1 MGDMSGIGESVAPKS
16 LAGSQVLEMA
26 KALGLTEDAQVLAKE
41 IAGLLSQQPSLRV
54 CTLGSQQPKGETG
67 STQGAT
73 GVPALDN
80 PDDALQK
87 EADLERL
94 ISFLQLET
102 DKNQAALAQERIEL
116 QKGELGRRH
125 EAQIAKLKESLE
137 EMDKAARTNLFMK
150 IFGWAMA
157 AVAVAIAVTACV
169 ATGGFAAGAVV
180 GAIVAVGMCI
190 LNETGALDS
199 ITEKLTEALQNSG
212 MSEESARVLSS
223 VIVAAAIVALTL
235 GAGLGAG
242 AVQGLCTAG
251 AEAATTS
258 LMATAKA
265 VQTGLQIAAGVM
277 GVGGAVAGG
286 VAAYQNYKAGMLKAD
301 TTEME
306 KFLAVMRQQLEES
319 QEELE
324 AILSKIQS
332 VYSGIATI
340 INSEIDAE
348 GEIARQLGRMA

>member
-1 MGDMSGIGESVAPKS
+1 MGNVSGIGDRTALQS
-16 LAGSQVLEMA
+16 LAENQAAEMA
-26 KALGLTEDAQVLAKE
+26 KALGLTEEVQVLAKE
-41 IAGLLSQQPSLRV
+41 IAGLLSQQPSLRIA
-54 CTLGSQQPKGETG
+54 TSGSVQPKGETG
-67 STQGAT
+67 TAQGAT

-80 PDDALQK
+80 PDDAVQR

-102 DKNQAALAQERIEL
+102 DKHQAALAQDRIEL
-116 QKGELGRRH
+116 QKGELEKRH
-125 EAQIAKLKESLE
+125 ETQIAKLKESLE

-180 GAIVAVGMCI
+180 GAVVAVGMCI
-190 LNETGALDS
+190 LNETGALDG
-199 ITEKLTEALQNSG
+199 ITEKLAEALKESG
-212 MSEESARVLSS
+212 VSEESARVLSS
-223 VIVAAAIVALTL
+223 VIVAAAVVAVTL
-235 GAGLGAG
+235 GASLGAG
-242 AVQGLCTAG
+242 ALQGLCTAG
-251 AEAATTS
+251 AEVAMTAVMS
-258 LMATAKA
+258 TAKS
-265 VQTGLQIAAGVM
+265 VQSALQIGAGVM
-277 GVGGAVAGG
+277 GVGGTVAGG
-286 VAAYQNYKAGMLKAD
+286 VAAYQNYKVGMLKAD

-332 VYSGIATI
+332 VYSGIAAI
-340 INSEIDAE
+340 INSEIDVE